1 MTLALRL
8 GKTLSELISSLDA
21 SELRMW
27 MAYDKITPIGDC
39 RGDIQT
45 AMITSAVLNAAGA
58 KVSLN
63 EMIPVWDQTAANE
76 PNSDNGDQEPLEAW
90 LSSMSE

>member
-8 GKTLSELISSLDA
+8 GKTLTELTHNMDA

-27 MAYDKITPIGDC
+27 MAYDKVSPIGDR

-45 AMITSAVLNAAGA
+45 AMVATAVLNAAGA
-58 KVSLN
+58 KVSVSEL
-63 EMIPVWDQTAANE
+63 IPVWDDEVVAANE
-76 PNSDNGDQEPLEAW
+76 PDNKQDPLEAW

>member
-8 GKTLSELISSLDA
+8 GKTLTELTHNMDA

-27 MAYDKITPIGDC
+27 MAYDKVSPIGDR

-45 AMITSAVLNAAGA
+45 AMVATAVLNAAGA
-58 KVSLN
+58 KVSVSEL
-63 EMIPVWDQTAANE
+63 IPVWDDEVVAANE
-76 PNSDNGDQEPLEAW
+76 LENKQDPLEAW

>member
-8 GKTLSELISSLDA
+8 GKTLAELTSSLDA

-27 MAYDKITPIGDC
+27 MAYDKVSPIGDS

-45 AMITSAVLNAAGA
+45 AMIASSVMNAAGA
-58 KVSLN
+58 KVSLLD
-63 EMIPVWDQTAANE
+63 MIPVWDQDTANE
-76 PNSDNGDQEPLEAW
+76 PTSNSNNQEPLEAW

>member
-8 GKTLSELISSLDA
+8 GKTLTELTHNMDA

-27 MAYDKITPIGDC
+27 MAYDKVSPIGDR

-45 AMITSAVLNAAGA
+45 AMVATAVLNAAGA
-58 KVSLN
+58 KVSVSEL
-63 EMIPVWDQTAANE
+63 IPVWDYEVVAANE
-76 PNSDNGDQEPLEAW
+76 PENKQDPLKAW